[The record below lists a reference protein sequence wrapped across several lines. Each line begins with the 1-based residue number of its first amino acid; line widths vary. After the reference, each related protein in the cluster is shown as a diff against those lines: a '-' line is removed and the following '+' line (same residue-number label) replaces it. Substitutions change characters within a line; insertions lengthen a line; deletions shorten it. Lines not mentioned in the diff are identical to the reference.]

1 MIEQIRQ
8 IAPNLVFRETAITVA
23 TRDEDAS
30 EEHAEC
36 FESRPIRLGVEASR
50 ISLDNSKPAR
60 AIRHRLPEA
69 DRANMERLL
78 EYLAIILPVT
88 GLDMLESHPPA
99 VTPTTTP
106 IEGRIADDAQ
116 FEIRRKNGVRAT
128 AVKEDGEFIV
138 LERSGV
144 LSGKCRDMPSY
155 VDLRSKLTAEGMP
168 TKRDEITMHF
178 AKSWPHSNLSAAASI
193 GLNRCRNSPVDWKS
207 KDSTQ
212 THCDWKRTQSIS
224 QEGAE

>member
-23 TRDEDAS
+23 TRDKDAS
-30 EEHAEC
+30 EEHAEY
-36 FESRPIRLGVEASR
+36 FESRPIRLAVEASR
-50 ISLDNSKPAR
+50 ISLDNSKPAK
-60 AIRHRLPEA
+60 ATRHRLPEA

-78 EYLAIILPVT
+78 ENLAIILPVT
-88 GLDMLESHPPA
+88 GFDMLESHLPE
-99 VTPTTTP
+99 VMPTTTP

-116 FEIRRKNGVRAT
+116 FEIRRKDELRAT
-128 AVKEDGEFIV
+128 AVKEDGEFIA
-138 LERSGV
+138 LEGSGV

-155 VDLRSKLTAEGMP
+155 VNLRSKLTADGMP
-168 TKRDEITMHF
+168 TKRHEITMHF
-178 AKSWPHSNLSAAASI
+178 AKSWPLSNLSAAASI
-193 GLNRCRNSPVDWKS
+193 GLNRCSNSPVDWKS

-212 THCDWKRTQSIS
+212 THCDWKQTQSIS